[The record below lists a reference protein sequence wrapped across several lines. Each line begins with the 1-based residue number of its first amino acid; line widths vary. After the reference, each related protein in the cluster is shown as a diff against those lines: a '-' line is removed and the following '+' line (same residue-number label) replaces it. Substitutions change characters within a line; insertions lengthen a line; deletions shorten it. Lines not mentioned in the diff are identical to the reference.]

1 MKKIAQIC
9 TILLMLTTSAYATE
23 VMHNFKVFI
32 GPFEA
37 SHTSFSYKLT
47 DSSYKV
53 QSEVATY
60 GFFNT
65 LYPFKAKY
73 YTDGNIKKN
82 QLETSH
88 YHYSSHT
95 RFNHRTKELV
105 YNEQG
110 IPVYRISSKN
120 EESKKVKLTDN
131 PKNKGTTDLQTVLA
145 ELAKQYNEVKFCDSR
160 MQVYDGKRRFDV
172 IFKDEGKEELTANE
186 HSPYS
191 GLASKCSMYI
201 DKLGEK
207 GDDLLWE
214 LTSDRPIYF
223 WILEHSNKP
232 FIARVLVKETP
243 LGRLDVYT
251 TKISIKD

>member
-1 MKKIAQIC
+1 MLCIYHLADHDGKGSAAIVGQKFKERIKLMKKIAQIC

-73 YTDGNIKKN
+73 YTDGNIKNN

-110 IPVYRISSKN
+110 IPIYRISSKN

-131 PKNKGTTDLQTVLA
+131 PKLKIGDSYFKLCSTLKSCTSYILTWWSKEPVKILVHELSNITEVIVFWWLDKVL
-145 ELAKQYNEVKFCDSR
+145 
-160 MQVYDGKRRFDV
+160 
-172 IFKDEGKEELTANE
+172 
-186 HSPYS
+186 
-191 GLASKCSMYI
+191 
-201 DKLGEK
+201 
-207 GDDLLWE
+207 
-214 LTSDRPIYF
+214 
-223 WILEHSNKP
+223 
-232 FIARVLVKETP
+232 RVLP
-243 LGRLDVYT
+243 PAN
-251 TKISIKD
+251 ISQIFI